1 MCVQSNTE
9 SEITKLKDKI
19 AKTKDQLAQLYPK
32 YDTERRNEEHAASQW
47 VASTFYVA
55 FLEFQPFFVMSV
67 IFFVALTLFVVAFS
81 A

>member
-32 YDTERRNEEHAASQW
+32 YDTERRNEEHAASQ
-47 VASTFYVA
+47 
-55 FLEFQPFFVMSV
+55 
-67 IFFVALTLFVVAFS
+67 
-81 A
+81 